1 MQKIKLVRV
10 TFLSLLLL
18 ASTSSHAS
26 ETERKG
32 FVLGAGIS
40 AGFESYTLQKFG
52 EGITLKAGYGF
63 HDRFLSFY
71 EFGASH
77 TTGTLQ
83 DIGIWDHQLKLQ
95 YFIWKNIYLMAGGGI
110 TQVSVFGQSTGTIT
124 TGISR
129 VSSFTSKL
137 GFIGS
142 AALGDEF
149 QFSKNFFISPE
160 VEVNYR
166 GIDDNSLIGKNYV
179 TELVRFRIGWYF

>member
-1 MQKIKLVRV
+1 
-10 TFLSLLLL
+10 
-18 ASTSSHAS
+18 
-26 ETERKG
+26 
-32 FVLGAGIS
+32 
-40 AGFESYTLQKFG
+40 
-52 EGITLKAGYGF
+52 
-63 HDRFLSFY
+63 
-71 EFGASH
+71 
-77 TTGTLQ
+77 
-83 DIGIWDHQLKLQ
+83 
-95 YFIWKNIYLMAGGGI
+95 MAGGGI

-142 AALGDEF
+142 AALGNEF